1 VCLLTQ
7 VAKRINTI
15 YFLRNIGGQVAVE
28 VLDAL

>member
-1 VCLLTQ
+1 VRLLTQ

-28 VLDAL
+28 VPNSL